1 MKMNRWHRL
10 LALAGLAL
18 SISISAQE
26 FKQPIKFIVPF
37 APGGATDVL
46 ARMVAP
52 KISNDLGQPIVIEN
66 RTGASGQIG
75 TQLVKSAPADGSTFL
90 VTIDNTVV
98 ILPLITP
105 NVPYVADRDFVMVG
119 KMATLP
125 WALTVPASSNIQNL
139 SQFVELIKKDVK
151 QANFAVPSAGGIP
164 ELVGNS
170 VGKRAGVDM
179 TMLPY
184 AGGAAIISAV
194 LGGQISS
201 GVTGTPEAFQMAKSG
216 KAVVIGVTGNKRSP
230 YLPNVPTFEESG
242 IKGLTMESWF
252 AVFAPKALPQ
262 PLAEKFNKA
271 LNAALADPD
280 IRRKIAEMS
289 IEVVPT
295 TLGEAAKEFNEAV
308 QLWQGIEK
316 AKSTSAK
323 N

>member
-1 MKMNRWHRL
+1 MNMNKWKRL
-10 LALAGLAL
+10 MLCIGIAASL
-18 SISISAQE
+18 SASAQE

-52 KISNDLGQPIVIEN
+52 KISQDLGQPIVIEN

-75 TQLVKSAPADGSTFL
+75 TQLVKAAPADGSTFL

-105 NVPYVADRDFVMVG
+105 NVPYVAERDFVLVG
-119 KMATLP
+119 KIATLP
-125 WALTVPASSNIQNL
+125 WALTVPASNNIQNI
-139 SQFVELIKKDVK
+139 SQFVDTIKKDVK
-151 QANFAVPSAGGIP
+151 QANFAVPSVGGIP
-164 ELVGNS
+164 ELVGMS
-170 VGKRAGVDM
+170 VGQRAGVDM

-216 KAVVIGVTGNKRSP
+216 KAVVIGVTGTKRSP

-262 PLAEKFNKA
+262 PLAEKFNKS
-271 LNAALADPD
+271 LSAALADPD

-289 IEVVPT
+289 IELAPT
-295 TLGEAAKEFNEAV
+295 TLSEAAKEFSDAV
-308 QLWQGIEK
+308 QFWQNVEK
-316 AKSTSAK
+316 SKTAGPK

>member
-1 MKMNRWHRL
+1 
-10 LALAGLAL
+10 
-18 SISISAQE
+18 
-26 FKQPIKFIVPF
+26 
-37 APGGATDVL
+37 
-46 ARMVAP
+46 
-52 KISNDLGQPIVIEN
+52 
-66 RTGASGQIG
+66 
-75 TQLVKSAPADGSTFL
+75 
-90 VTIDNTVV
+90 
-98 ILPLITP
+98 
-105 NVPYVADRDFVMVG
+105 
-119 KMATLP
+119 
-125 WALTVPASSNIQNL
+125 
-139 SQFVELIKKDVK
+139 
-151 QANFAVPSAGGIP
+151 
-164 ELVGNS
+164 
-170 VGKRAGVDM
+170 
-179 TMLPY
+179 
-184 AGGAAIISAV
+184 
-194 LGGQISS
+194 
-201 GVTGTPEAFQMAKSG
+201 MAKSG
-216 KAVVIGVTGNKRSP
+216 KAVVIGVTGSKRSP